1 MIDLVLATSNPGKL
15 KELRA
20 LSSHVEGLNLVL
32 APDGFDPEETGE
44 TFLDNAII
52 KATEAARQTGL
63 LAVADDSGICVDA
76 LGGRPGVKSARY
88 APGNDRDRRLKLL
101 EETSLIEE
109 EVGRGAAF
117 VCAMAV
123 IDHQGRLLF
132 SCEEKWPGVLSFT
145 ERGENGF
152 GYDPIFCPF
161 DSPIKGQT
169 SAEISSEVKNK
180 LSHRAQAWQKVLNYL
195 VEAQTAL

>member
-1 MIDLVLATSNPGKL
+1 VIDLVLATSNPGKL

-20 LSSHVEGLNLVL
+20 LSAHVTGLNLIL
-32 APDGFDPEETGE
+32 APEGFDPEETGE

-63 LAVADDSGICVDA
+63 IAAADDSGICVDA
-76 LGGRPGVKSARY
+76 LDGRPGVKSARY
-88 APGNDRDRRLKLL
+88 APGTDRDRRLKLL
-101 EETSLIEE
+101 EEMSQVEE
-109 EVGRGAAF
+109 SSRGAAF

-123 IDHQGRLLF
+123 VDNQGRLLF
-132 SCEEKWPGVLSFT
+132 SCEEKWPGVLAAA

-152 GYDPIFCPF
+152 GYDPIFCPH

-169 SAEISSEVKNK
+169 SAEISAEVKNQ

-195 VEAQTAL
+195 VEAQSAL